1 MSNIEKIKEV
11 LDYQYDKDGGTI
23 TLRFKGGL
31 ETKRKFNLVV
41 LQYPKKCS
49 LLGVELPIG
58 KQAIYFNIKRQ
69 GYGRYYLD
77 PESVQKVKEEQI
89 DTDQEQEGFIKHL
102 LEFMD
107 ELCHDIK
114 HQEEESKELRE
125 ALRAVKIK
133 RSETGKKMSKCYEL
147 LELLE

>member
-11 LDYQYDKDGGTI
+11 LDVQYTKDAGYV
-23 TLRFKGGL
+23 TLRFKSGL

-41 LQYPKKCS
+41 LQYPKKCA
-49 LLGVELPIG
+49 LIGTDLGIG
-58 KQAIYFNIKRQ
+58 KQVIYFNIKRQ

-77 PESVQKVKEEQI
+77 PVNVQKARDEHLDI
-89 DTDQEQEGFIKHL
+89 DQEQEGFVKHL
-102 LEFMD
+102 IEFMD
-107 ELCHDIK
+107 ELRYDIK
-114 HQEEESKELRE
+114 QMEDESKDLRE

-147 LELLE
+147 LELLK